1 MLTTGAVGA
10 LLAVAPVVS
19 QPATVTIEAIVERPG
34 GAFVGGSFVGDGWW
48 FADGLTRDDFI
59 VTVDDVEVP
68 VGDSVVDDGP
78 VSVVVMIDVTASTV
92 WPGPEGRAETE
103 RPLNEDLLAQ
113 FRKEDRVRFASV
125 ARRVIM
131 ASGFTT
137 DRRLTRQGLIDAMAP
152 RSEERS
158 GPSPI
163 WDALDSALSALEP
176 EPGRRA
182 VILISDGKA
191 TGNHKDLSE
200 VADRAIALGIP
211 VSTVAT
217 GQGPVILAQASNQN
231 ALVRPGL
238 AMERLSEATGGM
250 AVAMADRNGSLVNPN
265 PNKPSPLTAT
275 VLALRRVYRI
285 SVTTG
290 HTDGQFHRVTVRT
303 RDGNH
308 RVRARAAFRAPG
320 GQEGGRLWN

>member
-1 MLTTGAVGA
+1 
-10 LLAVAPVVS
+10 
-19 QPATVTIEAIVERPG
+19 
-34 GAFVGGSFVGDGWW
+34 
-48 FADGLTRDDFI
+48 
-59 VTVDDVEVP
+59 
-68 VGDSVVDDGP
+68 
-78 VSVVVMIDVTASTV
+78 
-92 WPGPEGRAETE
+92 
-103 RPLNEDLLAQ
+103 
-113 FRKEDRVRFASV
+113 
-125 ARRVIM
+125 M
-131 ASGFTT
+131 ASAFTT

-163 WDALDSALSALEP
+163 WDALDAALSALEP
-176 EPGRRA
+176 EAGRRA

-217 GQGPVILAQASNQN
+217 GQGPVLLAQASKQN

-238 AMERLSEATGGM
+238 ALERLSEATGGL
-250 AVAMADRNGSLVNPN
+250 AVAMAGPN
-265 PNKPSPLTAT
+265 PNKPSPLTET

-303 RDGNH
+303 RDANH
-308 RVRARAAFRAPG
+308 RVRARAAFRAG
-320 GQEGGRLWN
+320 G